1 MKLTI
6 VIDTEDEAGVRNTY
20 KIVNHFYK
28 RITPRTRSG
37 AHEISFGKIPFI
49 KMLRAFARDAKI
61 AEEVGEDSA
70 SLRFTKQYAD
80 VLFNEKNGV
89 L

>member
-6 VIDTEDEAGVRNTY
+6 VIDTEDEAGIRDTY

-28 RITPRTRSG
+28 RITPRTRTT
-37 AHEISFGKIPFI
+37 AYEVSFAKIPFI

-80 VLFNEKNGV
+80 VIFNEKNGA